1 MTEPKN
7 VSPEQRVREYS
18 DESLTVSSGFLFCRA
33 CREKLS
39 LKSSS
44 LKNHNNSKKHID
56 SKDKIKTKVAH
67 EQEIAGALKKY
78 NTDVHPRG
86 ETLPEAQQIY
96 QIKVAR
102 TFLTAGVPFNKVEIF
117 RDLLE
122 ENGYRLSDKRFMLD
136 LIPFIRQQ
144 EEQTIEE
151 LLKGRYIS
159 IIFDGTTRLGE
170 AIVIVARFVSDSWEI
185 EQSILSIQML
195 MKSVNGEKLARELV
209 HVLSV
214 KFSIGGG
221 HLIASMRDR
230 ASVNNVAM
238 RTLKVIY
245 PEILDIG
252 CFAHTIDRVGEHFKV
267 PHVSEFF
274 TSWMAIFSHSSKA
287 KILWKEQTGKSML
300 SYSSTRWWSKWEI
313 FFLVMYMFFFRIIA

>member
-1 MTEPKN
+1 
-7 VSPEQRVREYS
+7 
-18 DESLTVSSGFLFCRA
+18 
-33 CREKLS
+33 
-39 LKSSS
+39 
-44 LKNHNNSKKHID
+44 
-56 SKDKIKTKVAH
+56 
-67 EQEIAGALKKY
+67 
-78 NTDVHPRG
+78 
-86 ETLPEAQQIY
+86 
-96 QIKVAR
+96 
-102 TFLTAGVPFNKVEIF
+102 
-117 RDLLE
+117 
-122 ENGYRLSDKRFMLD
+122 ML
-136 LIPFIRQQ
+136 
-144 EEQTIEE
+144 
-151 LLKGRYIS
+151 
-159 IIFDGTTRLGE
+159 
-170 AIVIVARFVSDSWEI
+170 A
-185 EQSILSIQML
+185 
-195 MKSVNGEKLARELV
+195 KSVNGEELARELV

-313 FFLVMYMFFFRIIA
+313 LNQIMVFLVMYTFFFRIIQILDQLLGLNFFNFSKIQRR